1 MAAPPVV
8 APDPAAY
15 PPLRIMGS
23 KHRLLPWLAEAFA
36 DAGGTRALD
45 AFSGSGCVAYLLKT
59 RGYAV
64 HANDALAFA
73 CDLTRALVEN
83 ESATLDAADVAHLL
97 APAGARRGDFIERT
111 FTDIFFTPAELRLL
125 DDAWANHR
133 DLEPDRQALARAA
146 LTRACLKRQPRG
158 VFTVAGADRY
168 DDGRRD
174 LRTPLAEHVRAS
186 VELMNGLVFASGRRH
201 CVTRGDA
208 LAVDPGD
215 ADVVYLDPPYVPR
228 ADDNCYVKR
237 YHFVEG
243 LATYWQEGEILA
255 TSRVRKLRK
264 QPSAFGSRRTAEAAF
279 ATLFRR
285 LAGRTVVLSYSSNGW
300 PDLPRL
306 VAALGDVFAE
316 VEVRE
321 RPHRYSFGTHG
332 GVAAARAAVTEYI
345 LLARLRRRGYHRRH
359 AVRRLGGRAGA
370 RAAPPRR
377 ALHRLPDRGCAGGRA
392 PRAAV
397 GADDPDREHRRADR
411 RRRPG
416 RSAAG
421 AGGVPGR
428 RRRPPVGPGAD
439 PPGGH
444 RRGRRRRPLARRR
457 APCSA
462 CRQVRSRRPPTSSP
476 T

>member
-73 CDLTRALVEN
+73 CDLTRALVAN
-83 ESATLDAADVAHLL
+83 ETATLDADDVAHLL
-97 APAGARRGDFIERT
+97 APAAPAGRRDFVERT
-111 FTDIFFTPAELRLL
+111 FAGIFFTPEELRLL
-125 DDAWANHR
+125 DDAWANHL
-133 DLEPDRQALARAA
+133 DLDPAKQALARAA
-146 LTRACLKRQPRG
+146 LTRSCLKRQPRG

-174 LRTPLAEHVRAS
+174 LRTPLAAHVRAS
-186 VELMNGLVFASGRRH
+186 AELMNGLVFATGRAHR
-201 CVTRGDA
+201 VTRGDA

-264 QPSAFGSRRTAEAAF
+264 QPSAFGSRRTAEVAF

-306 VAALGDVFAE
+306 VAALGDVFGE

-345 LLARLRRRGYHRRH
+345 LLARLPRRQGRSAIRRAESLDLPAGVVGPSRATIDAWSTAPGWPCRRPRCAATSRGTSATGSPTRRSASTAACRRRG
-359 AVRRLGGRAGA
+359 
-370 RAAPPRR
+370 
-377 ALHRLPDRGCAGGRA
+377 
-392 PRAAV
+392 
-397 GADDPDREHRRADR
+397 
-411 RRRPG
+411 
-416 RSAAG
+416 
-421 AGGVPGR
+421 
-428 RRRPPVGPGAD
+428 
-439 PPGGH
+439 
-444 RRGRRRRPLARRR
+444 
-457 APCSA
+457 
-462 CRQVRSRRPPTSSP
+462 
-476 T
+476 